1 MPGMSETRLRGQEV
15 SIRLARGGIVE
26 DEVTAI
32 KDLTVTFETST
43 ISEQY
48 LGETTVRQD
57 MIFNGISGSFTVD
70 AESNDLLTL
79 IEFITE
85 NATRERNPNVARVN
99 LTARFAFPNGQT
111 PRVIV
116 RDLQFDAIP
125 LNVPGR
131 DAYVNVAFSFKAE
144 NARILTN

>member
-1 MPGMSETRLRGQEV
+1 MSETRLRGQEV

>member
-1 MPGMSETRLRGQEV
+1 MSETRLRGQEV
-15 SIRLARGGIVE
+15 SIRLARGGVVE

-32 KDLTVTFETST
+32 KDLTVTFETAT
-43 ISEQY
+43 ISEGY
-48 LGETTVRQD
+48 LGETTMRQD

-79 IEFITE
+79 IEFIQA
-85 NATRERNPNVARVN
+85 NATRERSPNVARVN
-99 LTARFAFPNGQT
+99 LTARFSFPNGQT

-116 RDLQFDAIP
+116 RDLQFDSIP
-125 LNVPGR
+125 LNVPSR

-144 NARILTN
+144 NARILTT